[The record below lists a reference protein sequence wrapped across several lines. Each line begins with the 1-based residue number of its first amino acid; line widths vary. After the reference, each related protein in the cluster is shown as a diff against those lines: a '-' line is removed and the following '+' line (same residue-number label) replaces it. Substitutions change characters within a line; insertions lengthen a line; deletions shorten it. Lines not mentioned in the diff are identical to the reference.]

1 MSLPLQEEYLDWV
14 SRHRISLPQGAISG
28 YMIVPI
34 RDFQRLRRRLNY
46 ELASGNDNLS
56 AASFAFFGAAVAIGA
71 AVPPLITSSGQPSWI
86 IPTFIVS
93 AAAFL
98 AFGLVLAIIA
108 RMLRRRRQKIVIE
121 IAEEMCEIER
131 TYLGTP

>member
-1 MSLPLQEEYLDWV
+1 MSLPLQEEHLDWV
-14 SRHRISLPQGAISG
+14 SRHRISLPQGAIG
-28 YMIVPI
+28 AYMLVPI
-34 RDFQRLRRRLNY
+34 RDFQRLQRRLNY
-46 ELASGNDNLS
+46 ESTSGTDNLS

-71 AVPPLITSSGQPSWI
+71 AVPPLMTSRGQPSWI

-98 AFGLVLAIIA
+98 AFGLFLAITA
-108 RMLRRRRQKIVIE
+108 RMLSRRRRKIVSE
-121 IAEEMCEIER
+121 IVEEMCEIER